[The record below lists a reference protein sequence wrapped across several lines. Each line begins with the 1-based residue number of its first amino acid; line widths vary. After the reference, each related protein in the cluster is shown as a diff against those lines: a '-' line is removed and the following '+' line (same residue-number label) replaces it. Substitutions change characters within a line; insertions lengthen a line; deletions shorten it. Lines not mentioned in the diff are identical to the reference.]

1 MKSIA
6 FFGHRAIYNDDIISE
21 RLNNTLKS
29 VISKGFSRLIVGSHG
44 DFDKLAL
51 SVCLNYKKSIDNEIQ
66 INVVLT
72 NLSSLNRGKRG
83 YSQADIVNDMGCE
96 PIFYD
101 VEEEHYKNRITVC
114 NKKMVDDSDLIIC
127 YVDMRKYVS
136 GAKKAVNYALKQ
148 NKRVINLFME
158 EDIVRTIKNYK

>member
-1 MKSIA
+1 MKSIT
-6 FFGHRAIYNDDIISE
+6 FFGHRQIYNDVIIRE
-21 RLNNTLKS
+21 RLENTLKS

-51 SVCLNYKKSIDNEIQ
+51 SVGLNYKKSINKEIQ

-72 NLSSLNRGKRG
+72 NLSSLNRGKYG
-83 YSQADIVNDMGCE
+83 YSQADIINDMGCE

-101 VEEEHYKNRITVC
+101 VEEEYYKKKITVC

-127 YVDMRKYVS
+127 YVDMEKYNS
-136 GAKKAVNYALKQ
+136 GAKKAVKYALKQ
-148 NKRVINLFME
+148 NKWVINLFME
-158 EDIVRTIKNYK
+158 EDIMRTITK